1 MSVLDIK
8 FLDSDSET
16 IYDYLTALTSG
27 GQVTVKIQNLG
38 DESLTDLGL
47 YLTTTSTLGGDIENP
62 PDYTPSAAYQ
72 TLIDWG
78 QDSASGAAAQGGLK
92 VTFDSPTDGTEQVKY
107 FSRGDGSSLKTK
119 IKVGYYDSTGGTYNI
134 LPSGGVMTIKLE
146 LETPPSISSKRLFIN
161 LAVA

>member
-16 IYDYLTALTSG
+16 IYDYLTALTSS

-78 QDSASGAAAQGGLK
+78 QIVLQ
-92 VTFDSPTDGTEQVKY
+92 
-107 FSRGDGSSLKTK
+107 
-119 IKVGYYDSTGGTYNI
+119 
-134 LPSGGVMTIKLE
+134 E
-146 LETPPSISSKRLFIN
+146 LLLRVALRLLLIVQLTVQN
-161 LAVA
+161 K